1 MDAFALLY
9 LSFDS
14 DQLPRI
20 AQVFISWDTFNH
32 VIFDADAAAGFRLDP
47 FLGKFGQSLRGDLLI
62 KKL

>member
-32 VIFDADAAAGFRLDP
+32 VIFGAAAGFRFDP
-47 FLGKFGQSLRGDLLI
+47 FIGKFGQSLRGDLLI